1 MMLCMI
7 QRWYTMY
14 CIVHV
19 VLTFYL
25 VKCYTQHCPLVLVIT
40 KTMLCIFWHFI
51 LIPLD
56 NLWEEK
62 VLFANIFAILKMSFV
77 QCVGLRTAKSG
88 NRSWTQKELCRCSD
102 FLRRKYSFGMLAIVR
117 TFKSYGSFNCL
128 DQENFRVD
136 AMY

>member
-77 QCVGLRTAKSG
+77 QCVGLRTAKSR
-88 NRSWTQKELCRCSD
+88 NRSWTQRSYVDVRIFCGASILLACWQLFELLKVMVHSTVSIKKT
-102 FLRRKYSFGMLAIVR
+102 L
-117 TFKSYGSFNCL
+117 
-128 DQENFRVD
+128 E
-136 AMY
+136 